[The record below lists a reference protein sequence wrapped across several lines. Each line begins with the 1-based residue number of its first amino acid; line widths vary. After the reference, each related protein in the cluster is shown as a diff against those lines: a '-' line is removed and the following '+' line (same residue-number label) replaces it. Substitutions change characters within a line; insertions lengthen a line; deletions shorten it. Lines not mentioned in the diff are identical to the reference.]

1 MPFLLSHPVAAWL
14 FPAVA
19 LPIIFHLFFRLR
31 RQVREFPSLMFFL
44 RIDPRLSAKR
54 KIHEWLI
61 LLLRC
66 LFIALLILALARP
79 LIGLRSSGE
88 NIARLV
94 LIDNS
99 GSMAA
104 PSTAGISKL
113 ALAERAAEKLIATSR
128 PGDSVAVQLM
138 IPDPTVTLPHGFDA
152 PPAILRDALAKLT
165 PSDGAASMP
174 KAIRLALSTLDTA
187 KPPQRELHILT
198 DLQQKNWS
206 RGDLEAVAPNCR
218 IVVHRIESAP
228 VTAGSVS
235 VEPIEI
241 PTRAIPSGR
250 VTPVR
255 VTLQNHGPV
264 AAHVRLDGTDDS
276 GKNFSRDVEVASN
289 ASTPVALTFSFANP
303 GFHWAQVWVEGDAA
317 PTANRVEIGFWTT
330 DVRKALFVGAK
341 DDFAAM
347 PYAVSPGGNSDLS
360 GIDAAF
366 ISADQLAASLAA
378 KPLAVV
384 LTWENWPQDVAISQA
399 LQDYVRQGGTLFLVP
414 APDAGVS
421 ISHPAA
427 AWLDANMGALVT
439 AKDAEP
445 VMLLQDG
452 DALWRDLRDADG
464 RPKLGLLRAFQYRP
478 VKTGADWQVLVSSA
492 RGATLLARRNLD
504 QGRIFVSGLSFSPK
518 WSSLPLKGGFVVL
531 MQNAIFGDQ
540 AEHLPVQSIRADEEF
555 HFDVPGAQADL
566 KSLAG
571 SALDWHG
578 EARDFSSLP
587 RAGVYEITQ
596 RDHVGWVA
604 VSGNPDE
611 ADPHFLP
618 RGRVPLLRNL
628 PHEIAPLANE
638 DDITQTEIVRHSGTS
653 LYRWLLF
660 AALLIL
666 LAETWLAHERS
677 SDLGRKLLKSL
688 IPFASQKVAVA
699 RRATVRRK
707 GLRRHPTEPI

>member
-19 LPIIFHLFFRLR
+19 LPILFHLFFRLR

-66 LFIALLILALARP
+66 LFLALLILALARP
-79 LIGLRSSGE
+79 LLGLKSSGE
-88 NIARLV
+88 HVARLI

-104 PSTAGISKL
+104 PATAGISKL
-113 ALAERAAEKLIATSR
+113 TLAERATEKLIATSR

-138 IPDPTVTLPHGFDA
+138 IPDPTVTLPRGFDA
-152 PPAILRDALAKLT
+152 APAILRDALGKLT
-165 PSDGAASMP
+165 PSDGAASAP
-174 KAIRLALSTLDTA
+174 KAIRAALATLDTA
-187 KPPQRELHILT
+187 KATRRELHILT

-206 RGDLEAVAPNCR
+206 RGELDAEATNCR
-218 IVVHRIESAP
+218 IIVHRIESAP

-235 VEPIEI
+235 VEPLEI
-241 PTRAIPSGR
+241 PSRSIPAGR

-255 VTLQNHGPV
+255 VALQNHGPV
-264 AAHVRLDGTDDS
+264 AARVRLDATDDS
-276 GKNFSRDVEVASN
+276 GKNFSRDVEVAPN

-317 PTANRVEIGFWTT
+317 PAANRAELGFWIT
-330 DVRKALFVGAK
+330 DVRKALFVGGK

-360 GIDAAF
+360 GIDAVF
-366 ISADQLAASLAA
+366 IGADQLTASLAA

-384 LTWENWPQDVAISQA
+384 LTWENWPQDEGTSQA

-414 APDAGVS
+414 LPDAGVS
-421 ISHPAA
+421 ISRPAA
-427 AWLDANMGALVT
+427 AWLDASPGALIT
-439 AKDAEP
+439 PAEAEP
-445 VMLLQDG
+445 VMLLQEG

-478 VKTGADWQVLVSSA
+478 VKTGADWQILVSSA
-492 RGATLLARRNLD
+492 KGATLLARRDLEL
-504 QGRIFVSGLSFSPK
+504 GRIFVSGLAFTPK
-518 WSSLPLKGGFVVL
+518 WSSLPLKAGFVVL
-531 MQNAIFGDQ
+531 MQNAVFGDQ
-540 AEHLPVQSIRADEEF
+540 AEHIPVQRIRAGEEF
-555 HFDVPGAQADL
+555 HFDFPGGQAAL

-578 EARDFSSLP
+578 EARDFEGLP
-587 RAGVYEITQ
+587 RAGVYEISQ
-596 RDHVGWVA
+596 HDHAGWVA
-604 VSGNPDE
+604 ASGNVDE

-628 PHEIAPLANE
+628 PHEVAALVNE
-638 DDITQTEIVRHSGTS
+638 DDITQTELSLRSGTS
-653 LYRWLLF
+653 LYRWLLL
-660 AALLIL
+660 AALLVL
-666 LAETWLAHERS
+666 LAETWLANERS
-677 SDLGRKLLKSL
+677 SDLGRKLFRSL
-688 IPFASQKVAVA
+688 IPSAPPKKTALKKPVKLTKV
-699 RRATVRRK
+699 
-707 GLRRHPTEPI
+707 